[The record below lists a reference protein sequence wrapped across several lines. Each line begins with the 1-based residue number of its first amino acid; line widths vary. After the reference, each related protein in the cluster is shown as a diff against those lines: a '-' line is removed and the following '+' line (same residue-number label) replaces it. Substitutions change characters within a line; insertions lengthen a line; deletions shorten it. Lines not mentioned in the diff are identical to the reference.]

1 MREFHFTATLVMAE
15 MLDVKLRK
23 LKSDEIKWAERENR
37 EKLNEK
43 GISDK
48 KNVYWEPFTWWSF

>member
-23 LKSDEIKWAERENR
+23 LKSDEIK
-37 EKLNEK
+37 
-43 GISDK
+43 
-48 KNVYWEPFTWWSF
+48 